1 MKIPLLGLDLSR
13 YDPNLIQESFG
24 KNLAVKL
31 SGSKRRKDTY
41 QIHINYLVTQI
52 YLYSSQVSAI
62 STEDSRGFSF
72 IGCGTIKIS
81 LKENNIGDN
90 QFPKERVDNKFLYE
104 LKCTWLNM
112 EIYI

>member
-41 QIHINYLVTQI
+41 QIYINYLVTQI
-52 YLYSSQVSAI
+52 YFYSSQVSAI
-62 STEDSRGFSF
+62 SIEDSRGLSF

-81 LKENNIGDN
+81 LKEYNIGDN

>member
-13 YDPNLIQESFG
+13 YDPNLIQENFG

-31 SGSKRRKDTY
+31 RKDTY
-41 QIHINYLVTQI
+41 QIYINYLVTQI
-52 YLYSSQVSAI
+52 YFYSSQVSAI
-62 STEDSRGFSF
+62 SIEDSRGLSF

-81 LKENNIGDN
+81 LKEYNIGDN
-90 QFPKERVDNKFLYE
+90 QFPKERVDNKFLHE

-112 EIYI
+112 DIYI